1 MEQKETFGKYI
12 LQKRKAAGLSQK
24 ALANRLFVSESA
36 VSKWERGLSY
46 PDITLVT
53 SLCEALG
60 VSEHELL
67 TVSDDMHQR
76 EIEEQSRGYLRII
89 RTYSWV
95 TYLCYAAALIPTFIV
110 GLATG
115 SGLSVF
121 FITLSALLIVFSFL
135 NVPMLVKRQQLHW
148 SFWCSYGSLLLLMT
162 VCRLAHVE
170 AEYEHWY
177 LMAVLGVS
185 LGLLGTFLPLLLHT
199 SALEHPIL
207 HHKGLICMTVD
218 TVLIYLLVIFGN
230 LFADN
235 LNDNNLRGSLLLS
248 LLFTAIAW
256 GLFALFRYTKLS
268 TLLCSFITAEFFG
281 IMILFGNS
289 IANAL
294 LEGNRF
300 QIPSVNLNHWE
311 QEYFNQNLGVVVM
324 ICAGVLIVLALVRDV
339 RRYLQ
344 AKESS
349 RNTYHKNQ

>member
-67 TVSDDMHQR
+67 TASDDMHQR
-76 EIEEQSRGYLRII
+76 EIEKQSRGYLRII

-95 TYLCYAAALIPTFIV
+95 TYLCYAAALIPTFIM

-135 NVPMLVKRQQLHW
+135 NVPMLVKQKRLHW
-148 SFWCSYGSLLLLMT
+148 VFWCSYGSLILLLT
-162 VCRLAHVE
+162 VCRLTHVE
-170 AEYEHWY
+170 ADYEHWY
-177 LMAVLGVS
+177 VMAILGVS
-185 LGLLGTFLPLLLHT
+185 LGVFSVFLPLLLNT
-199 SALEHPIL
+199 SALEHPVL
-207 HHKGLICMTVD
+207 HHKGLICMAVD
-218 TVLIYLLVIFGN
+218 TILIYLLVIFGN

-235 LNDNNLRGSLLLS
+235 LNNENLRGCLLLS
-248 LLFTAIAW
+248 LICTAIAW

-268 TLLCSFITAEFFG
+268 TLLCSFITAKACG
-281 IMILFGNS
+281 VLTLIGNS
-289 IANAL
+289 LADTLIN
-294 LEGNRF
+294 GSRF
-300 QIPSVNLNHWE
+300 VMPKVNLTNWTDE
-311 QEYFNQNLGVVVM
+311 CINQNLGVMIM
-324 ICAGVLIVLALVRDV
+324 ICAGVLIVFALVRDI
-339 RRYLQ
+339 RKFLL
-344 AKESS
+344 A
-349 RNTYHKNQ
+349 RNVHR